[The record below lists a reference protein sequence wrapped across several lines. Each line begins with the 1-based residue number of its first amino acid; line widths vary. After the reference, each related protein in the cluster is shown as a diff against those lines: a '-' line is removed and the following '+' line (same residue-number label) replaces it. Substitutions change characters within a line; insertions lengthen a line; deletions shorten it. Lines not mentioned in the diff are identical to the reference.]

1 MYLISFDDFCLLLFF
16 RKHLYSCF
24 RFHFSERQEF
34 QQQSDEIR
42 KDVSYKCCVCCLC
55 LYYIADIHLNTDPI
69 FCSHGCS
76 EDTLLRTHCCPWCF
90 LGCANWETFVANT
103 KRFWTFFVSS
113 TQNLCPQQMLRA
125 GKKGKKKRGNI
136 YVRNNVSS
144 FARAIKPSLQ
154 TNKEVDVGASAL
166 CWMATCSLCL

>member
-1 MYLISFDDFCLLLFF
+1 MYLISFNDFCLLLFF

-69 FCSHGCS
+69 FCLHGCS

-90 LGCANWETFVANT
+90 LGCANWETCA
-103 KRFWTFFVSS
+103 RR
-113 TQNLCPQQMLRA
+113 QR
-125 GKKGKKKRGNI
+125 GKNGERKRGNI
-136 YVRNNVSS
+136 CVRNNVSS

-154 TNKEVDVGASAL
+154 TNKEVDVCASAL